1 MMGGCWQLRRHQ
13 NKLRAI
19 PDSSLV
25 LVSES
30 CLMEVAAAAQSFA
43 FVTDPVKVEQGCASH
58 HASLEGRVS
67 DGTRSCEGWVLL

>member
-1 MMGGCWQLRRHQ
+1 
-13 NKLRAI
+13 
-19 PDSSLV
+19 
-25 LVSES
+25 
-30 CLMEVAAAAQSFA
+30 MEVAAAAQSFA